1 MEQPLCLDIAHLTTL
16 FRTQKGVVRAVDDLT
31 LRVGKGELLG
41 LVGES
46 GCGKSVTLLSILRLI
61 PYPGEMVSGKVLF
74 EGNDL
79 LQKSKEEMRRIR
91 GMKISMVFQDPMT
104 TLNPVFK
111 VGEQIR
117 ESLTIHGVIQPSHG
131 KSLLSY
137 FGDHSRRKAEYRHV
151 IDLMEQVGISS
162 PDSRYFDYPHQFS
175 GGMQQRALI
184 AIALSCNPSLILAD
198 EPTTALDVTIQAQI
212 LELLKKINQ
221 EHHTSMIF
229 VTHNLA
235 VAHEFC
241 HRIAVMYAGR
251 IVEVGDIDAVVRQPL
266 HPYTRGLLNSIPRL
280 GDKSRRIESIPGNV
294 PDLVDL
300 PNGCA
305 FKTRCSW
312 AGAHC
317 NELPLLKDLGGGHTV
332 RCHLF

>member
-1 MEQPLCLDIAHLTTL
+1 MEQPLCLDIANLTTL
-16 FRTQKGVVRAVDDLT
+16 FRTQKGVVRAVDDLS
-31 LRVGKGELLG
+31 LKVGKGELLG

-61 PYPGEMVSGKVLF
+61 PYPGEMVSGKILF
-74 EGNDL
+74 EGDDL
-79 LQKSKEEMRRIR
+79 LKKSKEEMRRIR
-91 GMKISMVFQDPMT
+91 GLRISMVFQDPMT

-117 ESLTIHGVIQPSHG
+117 ESLTIHGMIPPAHG
-131 KSLLSY
+131 KSVLS
-137 FGDHSRRKAEYRHV
+137 FLGGHSRKKAEYRHV
-151 IDLMEQVGISS
+151 IDLMKQVGIST

-184 AIALSCNPSLILAD
+184 AIALSCHPSLILAD

-212 LELLKKINQ
+212 LELLKRINQ
-221 EHHTSMIF
+221 EHQTSMIF

-235 VAHEFC
+235 VANEFC

-251 IVEVGDIDAVVRQPL
+251 MVEVGNIDTIIRQPL
-266 HPYTRGLLNSIPRL
+266 HPYTRGLLNSIPKL

-300 PNGCA
+300 PDGCA
-305 FKTRCSW
+305 FKTRCQW
-312 AGAHC
+312 AGDPC
-317 NELPLLKDLGGGHTV
+317 DELPLLKDLGGRHAV